1 MVDGMVLKVPPA
13 RELPPASGVGWGTL
27 SAMTRRPTALNAAV
41 SAQMSRMPRTRTKPE
56 MSVRRE
62 LHRRGLRFRVNHPG
76 LPGRPDIAF
85 TRARLAVF
93 VDGCFWHL
101 CPQHAVLPKN
111 NATWWREKL
120 QRNVQRDREKDE
132 ALAALGWTVL
142 HVWEHEDPVAVAEIV
157 EQLWRA
163 RCRSDAT
170 AWPVT

>member
-1 MVDGMVLKVPPA
+1 MAPKAPSSS
-13 RELPPASGVGWGTL
+13 ELPPTGGAGWGTL
-27 SAMTRRPTALNAAV
+27 SAMTRRPTALNATV

-56 MSVRRE
+56 MSLRRE

-120 QRNVQRDREKDE
+120 HRNVQRDREKDE

-142 HVWEHEDPVAVAEIV
+142 HVWEHEEPVAVAEIV